1 MTVYLF
7 QEYEELHLA
16 IFTATYKVRNHY
28 YTEESVV
35 IGRVTNK
42 RNKCSTTMKTVLL
55 NEVSLVTKF
64 HFSWAVKT
72 QAFRPGSKIFS
83 MSQRLGGNKFSCCN
97 NTDTLFPGIK
107 LCYTIIWHQILIVTV
122 LCLGKY
128 SMFQFFVVHFLSSD
142 FLKLLESKGFFNII
156 SETSHK
162 LFRWVR
168 ET

>member
-7 QEYEELHLA
+7 QEYKELHLA
-16 IFTATYKVRNHY
+16 IFTATYKVRNLH
-28 YTEESVV
+28 YTEEGGV

-55 NEVSLVTKF
+55 NEVSLITKF

-72 QAFRPGSKIFS
+72 QAFRPGSKIFC
-83 MSQRLGGNKFSCCN
+83 MSQTLGGNKFSFCN
-97 NTDTLFPGIK
+97 NTDTLFPVIK

-128 SMFQFFVVHFLSSD
+128 SVFQCFVVHFISSD
-142 FLKLLESKGFFNII
+142 FLKLLESEGIFFIFYQKHHTDF
-156 SETSHK
+156 SDE
-162 LFRWVR
+162 
-168 ET
+168 